1 MQVDD
6 LKAYLGKVESMGG
19 KTVMPPM
26 DIPGG
31 PTLAL
36 FADPEG
42 NVVGMVKE

>member
-6 LKAYLGKVESMGG
+6 LKAYLDKVESMGG